1 MRLFPTLSLFPT
13 LVGYQRPW
21 LRPDV
26 IAGLTAGAVVIPQ
39 AMAYASIASMP
50 VQVGLYTCIVPM
62 LVYAMLGGSNA
73 LSMSTTSTI
82 ATLSAS
88 TLIAAGVAAG
98 SVRDLTTLTLI
109 VGVLLL
115 LARLLHLGSL
125 VDNISDTVLI
135 GVKAGVGLTV
145 SVGQLPKLLGIK
157 GDPHNDG
164 FFGQLWWALKSLGS
178 ANLATVILAGGTIAG
193 LLILTRL
200 APRVPAPLIAVV
212 VALILVHVLA
222 LPKHGVALIAPIPS
236 GLPVPQLAP
245 LHHIGRLLPGA
256 CAIALMAFL
265 ESVAV
270 ARGFASRND
279 PPLDTDRE
287 LVAVGAASVAGAFF
301 QTLPAAGGFS
311 QTAVNVRSGVRTQ
324 GAEIVTV
331 ALAVLVALFLAPTLS
346 SLPQATLGSMVI
358 VATMGLIKPAEFRR
372 LARISPVEFW
382 LALVTA
388 VVGLTGGLLAAV
400 AVGVLGTFALVLHE
414 LNHPDVIK
422 LRVDADGRLR
432 VADSTAP
439 GASASGASAS
449 GGVLVLRLGGPLYTA
464 NARAAQGNILAAV
477 EAAAPKPEVVILDV
491 GALGRVSVTVL
502 DAIRDLDRSL
512 QERHV
517 TLWLAGLP
525 ERALTTARRTTWWH
539 EWEES
544 GRVWPSPEDAAAALR

>member
-1 MRLFPTLSLFPT
+1 MRLFPTLS
-13 LVGYQRPW
+13 GYQKPW

-115 LARLLHLGSL
+115 LTRLLHLGSL
-125 VDNISDTVLI
+125 VDNISDTVLT
-135 GVKAGVGLTV
+135 GVKTGVGLTV
-145 SVGQLPKLLGIK
+145 AVGQLPKLLGIK
-157 GDPHNDG
+157 SDPHNDG
-164 FFGQLWWALKSLGS
+164 FFGQLSWALKSLGS
-178 ANLATVILAGGTIAG
+178 ANTATVILAGGTIAG

-200 APRVPAPLIAVV
+200 APRVPAPLIAAV
-212 VALILVHVLA
+212 VALILVHVLS

-236 GLPVPQLAP
+236 GLPVPRLAP

-301 QTLPAAGGFS
+301 QTMPAAGGFS
-311 QTAVNVRSGVRTQ
+311 QTAVSVRSGVRSQ
-324 GAEIVTV
+324 AGEIVTV
-331 ALAVLVALFLAPTLS
+331 VLAVLVALFLAPTLS

-358 VATMGLIKPAEFRR
+358 VATLGLIKPAEFRR

-414 LNHPDVIK
+414 LNRPDVIE
-422 LRVDADGRLR
+422 LRADADGHLR
-432 VADSTAP
+432 VADGTPSN
-439 GASASGASAS
+439 GL
-449 GGVLVLRLGGPLYTA
+449 LVLRLGGPLYTA
-464 NARAAQGNILAAV
+464 NARAAQRSILAGV
-477 EAAAPKPEVVILDV
+477 DAADPKPEVVILDV

-502 DAIRDLDRSL
+502 DALRDLDRSL

-525 ERALTTARRTTWWH
+525 DRALETARRTTWWH
-539 EWEES
+539 SWEES
-544 GRVWPSPEDAAAALR
+544 GRVWRSAEDAVAAHR